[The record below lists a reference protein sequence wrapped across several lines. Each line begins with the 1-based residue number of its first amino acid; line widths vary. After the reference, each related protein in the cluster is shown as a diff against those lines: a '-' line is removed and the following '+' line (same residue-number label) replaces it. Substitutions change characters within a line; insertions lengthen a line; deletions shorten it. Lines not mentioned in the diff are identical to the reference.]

1 MDIFYNYN
9 IMVFNYYK
17 PSLYR
22 NKKCNLYNRVH
33 KLYKNKKLRSLSENI
48 ILQSESYDKC

>member
-1 MDIFYNYN
+1 MDIFYNYTF
-9 IMVFNYYK
+9 MVFNYYK

-22 NKKCNLYNRVH
+22 NKKLNLYNIVH

-48 ILQSESYDKC
+48 LQSESYDKC